1 MTNTEMIV
9 MIASIIAIG
18 YGVYNFMD
26 FITSKSK

>member
-18 YGVYNFMD
+18 FGVYNFID
-26 FITSKSK
+26 FITGKSK